1 MFAAAE
7 PALQLYTC
15 QERGELCCDS
25 ILDFLPLCLTHSK
38 ATDTPEDRN
47 NPVLLYN
54 KMELGDLNAN
64 FTLEVESQVKIDS
77 LCVRICCFFFTSY
90 PLSNAVFSFVCA
102 FGLEGI

>member
-1 MFAAAE
+1 MFVAAG
-7 PALQLYTC
+7 PAPQLYTC
-15 QERGELCCDS
+15 QETGGLCCDS

-64 FTLEVESQVKIDS
+64 FTLEVESRVKIDS
-77 LCVRICCFFFTSY
+77 SCCQNLLFFVSPSFL
-90 PLSNAVFSFVCA
+90 LSNTVFLFC
-102 FGLEGI
+102 LEGV